1 MEDDELE
8 TIKNQIDNNQAKE
21 YLIKK
26 EHLCKK
32 INGKTLIV

>member
-21 YLIKK
+21 YLIKN
-26 EHLCKK
+26 EHLYKK